1 MDPSDQDGS
10 EGANVYV
17 MGIATE
23 IEDPENPPHDMLAHT
38 NVMEAGN
45 LMEVAETSAGNMH
58 SIHVAPLDTVAY
70 QDVYYEEILT
80 TSPTMVV
87 HVQLE
92 DHTIQTED
100 LVYSTIQTE
109 SYPLQPE
116 VITVQANDHTVDASN
131 NTIKLGENIVK
142 SEQHTVETEDYN
154 IQTSNH
160 MIQVEDNMMQA
171 EIIMMP
177 AEDGMMPVGDGTTQV
192 DNGMVQTDDGTME
205 SDGGGVMEADGGGAM
220 EADGGGA
227 MEADGGGAM
236 EADGGGAME
245 ADGGGAMEADG
256 GGAMEADGGGA
267 MESDGG
273 GAMESEGALPAD
285 GEGALPADGEGALPA
300 DGEGALPA
308 DGEGTFA
315 LQADEGGALQADEG
329 GALQADEGG
338 ALQADEA
345 GALQA
350 DEGGALQA
358 DEGGAMQGE
367 AIQSVTG
374 AMEVGNGAIQM
385 EGGTIQTD
393 YMIHTDYGTIL
404 AEGGTIVAEGGTILA
419 EGGAVQ
425 AEDGAVTILTECGA
439 ILAHGGFVQAEHG
452 AVTMLERVVQAEDRA
467 LQAEDGMVQPEN
479 GRVQPENGRVQPENG
494 RVQPE
499 NGAVQPEHV
508 AVQPEDINVQ
518 FRDDS
523 LQREANPVQTVNNEV
538 VTNLPGND
546 TILDEDN
553 AIPAEEITIETV
565 ENVIQNKR
573 KLPLSTDEP
582 APKRKKGRKKKG
594 TLGLSHGGV
603 SEDITLPLE
612 ALTDPDVELGLVK
625 PKKTDD
631 QSQTVLSTLSSMSLE
646 LAPPNSQETP
656 AQDDASAASRTTELG
671 SESADLATPPPVKVY
686 KKRGRKSKAELM
698 MIRLAQG
705 LDKEPE
711 KPTYIKK
718 LLEEPDVLEMTPG
731 GRPQRRAAKAAMVY
745 LQELAAELTSSGPL
759 PAPASEP
766 HRAETTEAEPEADPE
781 PEAEAEAEPEAEAE
795 AEAEPD
801 PEPRSPVQKKRGRKK
816 KKTDWDEDDV
826 SQDADFVL
834 SEELLKREDDE
845 ILEDE
850 NDLFNDGPDP
860 EMKSLRR
867 GLGRSSLTNLKFP
880 QKGTAPN
887 GLPNTVMLPIWK
899 CSRVT
904 MEHREEHHSPW
915 EFPEWVPS
923 STKWTFLTDSE
934 ASDYM
939 PQEVKS
945 PLFTIRREG
954 LREEGTFYRLNRFH
968 CLHPH
973 DERWDMTFFVGGPV
987 WSLDWCPTPDGSAA
1001 SQYVALYCNMG
1012 MDDKHD
1018 LNEVY
1023 QGSALLQLWN
1033 LGPLQ
1038 HEICTSTKATMTYGI
1053 ALDHGCIWDLK
1064 FCPSGAWELPS
1075 TKRKNPQMPRLG
1087 LLAVAFSS
1095 GFVEI
1100 YSLPHSESLHA
1111 YKQLQVKDPFYSKY
1125 TICKVQCVATLNVGS
1140 IQASSAGECGQ
1151 CFTVAWLPSKPHHH
1165 LAAGFYDG
1173 TVAMWDLSTKSLLQ
1187 RVRYA
1192 DGLIK
1197 LYPYNCFTAHDH
1209 AVKSIEWCKVN
1220 CNFLVTAGRDRK
1232 IKFWDLRR
1240 LYEPLNSIK
1249 RFLSTEI
1256 TWILP
1261 YSGVA
1266 VAQDSCYASYG
1277 LCGIHFLDTGCLG
1290 YKAYYIAPR
1299 KGTVWSIS
1307 GSDWL
1312 NSIVA
1317 GDVTGEVIAAIL
1329 PDLTNNPS
1337 NIKRPSERRFPIYK
1351 AELLQCSA
1359 LADPPNSKP
1368 AEEEQHDTSE
1378 SAQPAPVDRSY
1389 QSAITKY
1396 SILYQDTDMTTF
1408 KQYLNRE
1415 PMKRMWHSES
1425 KGDLI
1430 FDRMLLES
1438 VHKVRFNPNLDAHAW
1453 LVSGGQAGL
1462 VRVHCMRGLS
1472 SHVSRKLVMECQ
1484 AQFSTMQENEM
1495 QDEAE
1500 YIPEVGHSVVQAE

>member
-1 MDPSDQDGS
+1 MDGVMQVVDG
-10 EGANVYV
+10 A
-17 MGIATE
+17 M
-23 IEDPENPPHDMLAHT
+23 
-38 NVMEAGN
+38 
-45 LMEVAETSAGNMH
+45 
-58 SIHVAPLDTVAY
+58 
-70 QDVYYEEILT
+70 
-80 TSPTMVV
+80 
-87 HVQLE
+87 
-92 DHTIQTED
+92 
-100 LVYSTIQTE
+100 
-109 SYPLQPE
+109 
-116 VITVQANDHTVDASN
+116 
-131 NTIKLGENIVK
+131 
-142 SEQHTVETEDYN
+142 
-154 IQTSNH
+154 
-160 MIQVEDNMMQA
+160 QVED
-171 EIIMMP
+171 
-177 AEDGMMPVGDGTTQV
+177 
-192 DNGMVQTDDGTME
+192 
-205 SDGGGVMEADGGGAM
+205 
-220 EADGGGA
+220 
-227 MEADGGGAM
+227 
-236 EADGGGAME
+236 
-245 ADGGGAMEADG
+245 
-256 GGAMEADGGGA
+256 
-267 MESDGG
+267 
-273 GAMESEGALPAD
+273 
-285 GEGALPADGEGALPA
+285 
-300 DGEGALPA
+300 
-308 DGEGTFA
+308 
-315 LQADEGGALQADEG
+315 
-329 GALQADEGG
+329 
-338 ALQADEA
+338 
-345 GALQA
+345 
-350 DEGGALQA
+350 
-358 DEGGAMQGE
+358 
-367 AIQSVTG
+367 
-374 AMEVGNGAIQM
+374 
-385 EGGTIQTD
+385 GTIQAD
-393 YMIHTDYGTIL
+393 YMIHTDYRTIL

-425 AEDGAVTILTECGA
+425 ADDGAVTILAECGT
-439 ILAHGGFVQAEHG
+439 ILAHGGLVQAEDE
-452 AVTMLERVVQAEDRA
+452 AVTILERVVQDEDRA
-467 LQAEDGMVQPEN
+467 LQAEDGMVQPE
-479 GRVQPENGRVQPENG
+479 EI
-494 RVQPE
+494 
-499 NGAVQPEHV
+499 AVQPEEV
-508 AVQPEDINVQ
+508 AVQPEEIAVQPEEIAVQPEEIAVQPEEIAVQPEEVAVQPEEVAVQPEEVAVQPEEIAVQPEEVAVQPEEVAVQPEEVAVQPEEIAVQPEEVAVQPEEVAVASEDINMQ
-518 FRDDS
+518 LRDGS
-523 LQREANPVQTVNNEV
+523 LLTEGNTIQIVDNGV
-538 VTNLPGND
+538 VTNLPEND
-546 TILDEDN
+546 TILAEDN

-565 ENVIQNKR
+565 DNAIQNKR
-573 KLPLSTDEP
+573 KLPISPGDEP
-582 APKRKKGRKKKG
+582 TLKRKKGRKKKAAS
-594 TLGLSHGGV
+594 GLSHGGV

-625 PKKTDD
+625 PKKKDG
-631 QSQTVLSTLSSMSLE
+631 QAQKTVLSTLSSMSLE
-646 LAPPNSQETP
+646 IAPPNSQETP
-656 AQDDASAASRTTELG
+656 AQDDATAASRTTELG
-671 SESADLATPPPVKVY
+671 SESADPATPPPVKVY

-705 LDKEPE
+705 LDNQPE

-745 LQELAAELTSSGPL
+745 LQELAAELTSSCPP
-759 PAPASEP
+759 PATANEP
-766 HRAETTEAEPEADPE
+766 DKDETPEAEPE
-781 PEAEAEAEPEAEAE
+781 PEAEAEAEAEP
-795 AEAEPD
+795 EPD

-834 SEELLKREDDE
+834 SEELLKRDNDE

-850 NDLFNDGPDP
+850 RDLLNDGHDP

-867 GLGRSSLTNLKFP
+867 GLGRFSLTNLKFP

-934 ASDYM
+934 ASEYM

-1012 MDDKHD
+1012 MDDKHE
-1018 LNEVY
+1018 LNEVS
-1023 QGSALLQLWN
+1023 QGPALLQIWN
-1033 LGPLQ
+1033 LGQLQ
-1038 HEICTSTKATMTYGI
+1038 HEICSSTKATMTYGI

-1197 LYPYNCFTAHDH
+1197 LYPYNCFSAHDH

-1220 CNFLVTAGRDRK
+1220 RNFMVTAGKDRK

-1317 GDVTGEVIAAIL
+1317 GDVTGEVIAAVL
-1329 PDLTNNPS
+1329 PDLTNNPT
-1337 NIKRPSERRFPIYK
+1337 NVKRPSERRFPIYK

-1368 AEEEQHDTSE
+1368 AEEEQQDTSE

-1396 SILYQDTDMTTF
+1396 SILYQDTDLTTF

-1462 VRVHCMRGLS
+1462 VRVHCMRALS

-1500 YIPEVGHSVVQAE
+1500 YIPEVAHSVVQAE

>member
-1 MDPSDQDGS
+1 
-10 EGANVYV
+10 
-17 MGIATE
+17 
-23 IEDPENPPHDMLAHT
+23 
-38 NVMEAGN
+38 
-45 LMEVAETSAGNMH
+45 
-58 SIHVAPLDTVAY
+58 
-70 QDVYYEEILT
+70 
-80 TSPTMVV
+80 
-87 HVQLE
+87 
-92 DHTIQTED
+92 
-100 LVYSTIQTE
+100 
-109 SYPLQPE
+109 
-116 VITVQANDHTVDASN
+116 
-131 NTIKLGENIVK
+131 
-142 SEQHTVETEDYN
+142 
-154 IQTSNH
+154 
-160 MIQVEDNMMQA
+160 MQA
-171 EIIMMP
+171 DEGLMM
-177 AEDGMMPVGDGTTQV
+177 
-192 DNGMVQTDDGTME
+192 
-205 SDGGGVMEADGGGAM
+205 
-220 EADGGGA
+220 
-227 MEADGGGAM
+227 
-236 EADGGGAME
+236 
-245 ADGGGAMEADG
+245 
-256 GGAMEADGGGA
+256 
-267 MESDGG
+267 
-273 GAMESEGALPAD
+273 
-285 GEGALPADGEGALPA
+285 
-300 DGEGALPA
+300 
-308 DGEGTFA
+308 
-315 LQADEGGALQADEG
+315 QADEGGTLQGETIQSVDG
-329 GALQADEGG
+329 VMQVVD
-338 ALQADEA
+338 
-345 GALQA
+345 
-350 DEGGALQA
+350 
-358 DEGGAMQGE
+358 GAMQVE
-367 AIQSVTG
+367 D
-374 AMEVGNGAIQM
+374 
-385 EGGTIQTD
+385 GTIQAD

-425 AEDGAVTILTECGA
+425 ADDGAVTILAECGTILAHGGLVQAEDGAVTI
-439 ILAHGGFVQAEHG
+439 
-452 AVTMLERVVQAEDRA
+452 LERVVQAEDRA
-467 LQAEDGMVQPEN
+467 LQAEYGMVQPEE
-479 GRVQPENGRVQPENG
+479 V
-494 RVQPE
+494 
-499 NGAVQPEHV
+499 AVQPEEV
-508 AVQPEDINVQ
+508 AVQPEDIGVASEDINVQ
-518 FRDDS
+518 LGDGS
-523 LQREANPVQTVNNEV
+523 LQTEDNIAQTVDNEV
-538 VTNLPGND
+538 VTNLPEND
-546 TILDEDN
+546 TILTEDN

-565 ENVIQNKR
+565 DNAIQNKR
-573 KLPLSTDEP
+573 KLPISPDDEP
-582 APKRKKGRKKKG
+582 TPKRKKGRKKKG
-594 TLGLSHGGV
+594 ASGLSHGGV
-603 SEDITLPLE
+603 SEDITLPME

-625 PKKTDD
+625 PKKKDG
-631 QSQTVLSTLSSMSLE
+631 QAQKTVLSTLSSMSLE
-646 LAPPNSQETP
+646 IAPPNSQETP

-671 SESADLATPPPVKVY
+671 SESADPATPPPVKVY
-686 KKRGRKSKAELM
+686 KKRGRKSKAELLM
-698 MIRLAQG
+698 MRLAQG
-705 LDKEPE
+705 LDNQPE

-745 LQELAAELTSSGPL
+745 LQELAAELTSSCPP
-759 PAPASEP
+759 PATASEP
-766 HRAETTEAEPEADPE
+766 DKDETPEAEAEPE
-781 PEAEAEAEPEAEAE
+781 PEAEAEAEAEP
-795 AEAEPD
+795 EPD

-850 NDLFNDGPDP
+850 SDLFNDGPDP

-934 ASDYM
+934 ASEYM

-1012 MDDKHD
+1012 MDDKHE
-1018 LNEVY
+1018 LNEVS
-1023 QGSALLQLWN
+1023 QGPALLQLWN

-1038 HEICTSTKATMTYGI
+1038 HEICSSTKATMTYGI

-1165 LAAGFYDG
+1165 LVAGFYDG

-1220 CNFLVTAGRDRK
+1220 RNFLVTAGKDRK

-1256 TWILP
+1256 SWILP
-1261 YSGVA
+1261 YSGVV

-1317 GDVTGEVIAAIL
+1317 GDVTGEVIAAVL
-1329 PDLTNNPS
+1329 PDLTSNPS
-1337 NIKRPSERRFPIYK
+1337 NVKRPSERRFPIYK

-1359 LADPPNSKP
+1359 LADPPNSMP
-1368 AEEEQHDTSE
+1368 TEEEQQDTSE

-1396 SILYQDTDMTTF
+1396 SILYQDTDLTTF